1 MITIKPYMIGEDQ
14 YIDLPK
20 EFNFKGS
27 EVEISRDGDDVIL
40 REKPIAEEKDNT
52 VIEQSTDLT
61 IELNEGKSS
70 K

>member
-14 YIDLPK
+14 YISLPK

-40 REKPIAEEKDNT
+40 REKSITEEKDNP
-52 VIEQSTDLT
+52 VIEQSKDLT
-61 IELNEGKSS
+61 IDLNEGKSS